1 LGEEAFGV
9 GGAGEDGEVFFFEG
23 VDDGARDAGAVL
35 DVLDGESGLFAGLAE
50 ELADFLRLFV
60 HWGGE

>member
-1 LGEEAFGV
+1 
-9 GGAGEDGEVFFFEG
+9 
-23 VDDGARDAGAVL
+23 VL